1 MCAVSH
7 SFHDSECLVRLSVLK
22 LNLKKGQKLMDR
34 SDVINLKC
42 LLMCQQSYFNSRRRD
57 SVREGEK
64 SDEVIQNVIKNI
76 FYAIFY
82 YVPTPDT
89 RPGQ

>member
-1 MCAVSH
+1 
-7 SFHDSECLVRLSVLK
+7 
-22 LNLKKGQKLMDR
+22 
-34 SDVINLKC
+34 
-42 LLMCQQSYFNSRRRD
+42 MCQQSYFNSRRRD

-89 RPGQ
+89 RPGQWGERRLKTASMMGTKHLNVKCN